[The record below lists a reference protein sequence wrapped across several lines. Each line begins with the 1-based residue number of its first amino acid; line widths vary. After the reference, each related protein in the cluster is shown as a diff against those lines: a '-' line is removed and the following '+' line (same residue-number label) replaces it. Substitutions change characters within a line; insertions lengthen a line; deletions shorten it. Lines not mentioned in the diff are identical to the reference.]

1 MLSILQR
8 MCNKKTQAIICFQT
22 WQQMITNCILQEHT
36 LDYLSNQTILET
48 IEKNIK
54 FWALNRNCNE
64 NQHP

>member
-48 IEKNIK
+48 IEKT
-54 FWALNRNCNE
+54 
-64 NQHP
+64 